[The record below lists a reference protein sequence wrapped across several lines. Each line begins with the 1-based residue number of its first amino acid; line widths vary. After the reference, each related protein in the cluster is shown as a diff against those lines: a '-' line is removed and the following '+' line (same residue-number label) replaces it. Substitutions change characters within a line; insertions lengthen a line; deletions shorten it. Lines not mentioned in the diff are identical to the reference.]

1 MSQLGQ
7 SQLGEFQL
15 GEEAQ
20 QIQSGTVETATTVSG
35 QIQQATKTGTV
46 ETQAA
51 LSTPRDGAVSGVA
64 TISGQP
70 TDATAVEGAFGNQ
83 WRILRDGTTEEPD
96 LFDVEVVDTFNPFG
110 NYAIAYIDDQEGDKF
125 SDYNRGTRVDFEYST
140 NGGISYNQRFTGYV
154 VEAREQDKQG
164 ADSLEVEC
172 YSFDQFLRQNTVS
185 NDQSGKTRLNALEDI
200 VKEDTPVTWNASNV
214 DVVDNSELTRSYRGE
229 LVENALQALSANSG
243 GEAFG
248 VNNDL
253 EFFFRPREAEN
264 APRNIDNTQWFDYDI
279 PEEGKETINQVTVF
293 FNDGSKS
300 VTVDNGG
307 DKLDLQ
313 DSLNTQDPVVL
324 GKEVSR
330 PDITDIEDARAVGE
344 QIISDR
350 DATLTG
356 TVTTY
361 DLLEA
366 KPGDVISIEIIPRGI
381 DGNFRIAEVKYR
393 WGTDETVLTVVEKKG
408 NQDEVLVR
416 LSDAVQ
422 RLETKDVDRDAI
434 QNRITSTN
442 VGVVLP
448 VSGSVGGTSLDS
460 AIVTNSLRNQLRD
473 AWGDNTTVDVAE
485 IAVGNGTASPSRS
498 DTSLANELSRSAVS
512 ESFPDNQ
519 SVLYEISTSETDI
532 REIGLFDNSNN
543 LLARA
548 VIPETTFSGTTDID
562 LQIDVEDDPA
572 FDSGVVT
579 LDGQTSVRD
588 IIADNSPAYPS
599 EYAYGSDG
607 TTPTINDT
615 SLGNQQTTVDLT
627 ELLVQNVDSQSE
639 WNEILSIN
647 SDEAVKVTAGGEL
660 VAEQAGWFEEGENA
674 DRFQDG
680 FDDGSTDT
688 EISNNDYL
696 SLSRGP
702 NAGQATGTADFA
714 EWDFTVNYEI
724 PSSDFA
730 FYIRQASDGVDGA
743 PTFKWELEHENGTTY
758 TVDRNENLGAGLA
771 DNFAWDELP
780 FFQGSQPEP
789 IADIVPGDYTLR
801 VEILDSDGAADK
813 YMYWID
819 AIWVGDDGAFSFD
832 FDETVNGSDA
842 LDGPQEY
849 PDLVEKEFAS
859 VSTRREFDTAT
870 CEQTW
875 DDTSNNQFIEL
886 SNDGG
891 STFIRTN
898 NSQTATASFASS
910 STQLLTNVGI
920 SRYTSDST
928 TSPATGDTPQA
939 IDVHQ
944 LFANINA
951 ITPSD
956 IGLADIR
963 AIVTPNTINGTTLR
977 EGGQLDGSSNL
988 LTRSIFAAFTVEQD
1002 ERVISSEKFS
1012 WANP

>member
-1 MSQLGQ
+1 
-7 SQLGEFQL
+7 
-15 GEEAQ
+15 
-20 QIQSGTVETATTVSG
+20 V
-35 QIQQATKTGTV
+35 QQATKTGTV

-51 LSTPRDGAVSGVA
+51 FSTPRDGAVSGV
-64 TISGQP
+64 TTFSGQAIN
-70 TDATAVEGAFGNQ
+70 ATAEAGALGIKWQ
-83 WRILRDGTTEEPD
+83 IKRDGTTIEPD
-96 LFDVEVVDTFNPFG
+96 LYDVEVVDTFNPFG

-125 SDYNRGTRVDFEYST
+125 SDYNRGTRVDFGYST
-140 NGGISYNQRFTGYV
+140 NGGISYTERFTGYV
-154 VEAREQDKQG
+154 VEAREQDQQG

-200 VKEDTPVTWNASNV
+200 VKEDTPVTWDASNV
-214 DVVDNSELTRSYRGE
+214 EVVDNSELTRSYRGE

-248 VNNDL
+248 VNDDL

-264 APRNIDNTQWFDYDI
+264 APRNIDNTQWFDFDI
-279 PEEGKETINQVTVF
+279 PEEGKETINQITVF
-293 FNDGSKS
+293 FDDGDKS

-313 DSLNTQDPVVL
+313 DSLSTQDPVVL

-330 PDITDIEDARAVGE
+330 DDITNIEDARAVGE
-344 QIISDR
+344 QILSDR

-361 DLLEA
+361 GLLEA
-366 KPGDVISIEIIPRGI
+366 QPGDVISIEIIPRGI

-512 ESFPDNQ
+512 ESFPDAQ

-548 VIPETTFSGTTDID
+548 IIPETTFSGTTDID
-562 LQIDVEDDPA
+562 LRIDVEDDPA

-579 LDGQTSVRD
+579 LEGQTSVRD
-588 IIADNSPAYPS
+588 IIADNSPAFPS

-615 SLGNQQTTVDLT
+615 SLGTQETTVDLT
-627 ELLVQNVDSQSE
+627 ELLVQNVDSTEE
-639 WNEILSIN
+639 WNEILSI
-647 SDEAVKVTAGGEL
+647 SDDEPIKVENGEL
-660 VAEQAGWFEEGENA
+660 LSEQSAFFREGENP
-674 DRFQDG
+674 DGEQGG
-680 FDDGSTDT
+680 FDDGATDSN
-688 EISNNDYL
+688 ISNDAYNTI
-696 SLSRGP
+696 SRDAESNLNG
-702 NAGQATGTADFA
+702 GADFL
-714 EWDFTVNYEI
+714 EWDFTPTYNISSSNLEFHVRHASNVDV
-724 PSSDFA
+724 SSDPSGMPE
-730 FYIRQASDGVDGA
+730 ITWSLIKPNDRSVILD
-743 PTFKWELEHENGTTY
+743 ENNT
-758 TVDRNENLGAGLA
+758 LGAGVNS
-771 DNFAWDELP
+771 DFNWVQLP
-780 FFQGSQPEP
+780 FFQGSKPESYP
-789 IADIVPGDYTLR
+789 DLVAGETYTLR
-801 VEILDSDGAADK
+801 VEVDNTDGDANS
-813 YMYWID
+813 YQYWID
-819 AIWVGDDGAFSFD
+819 CIAPLDGQFTYD

-842 LDGPQEY
+842 LDGPETH
-849 PDLVEKEFAS
+849 PDLVEKEFQS
-859 VSTRREFDTAT
+859 VSTRRELDAAT

-898 NSQTATASFASS
+898 NSQTATASFASP

-920 SRYTSDST
+920 SRYATDT
-928 TSPATGDTPQA
+928 TTTPATGDTPQA

-944 LFANINA
+944 LFANIDA

-956 IGLADIR
+956 IGLSDIR

-977 EGGQLDGSSNL
+977 EGGQLDGSGNL

-1002 ERVISSEKFS
+1002 ERVISSEKIS
-1012 WANP
+1012 WDNA